1 MMAAP
6 EPILGLDDVS
16 VTYNS
21 GKRTAFHAVDRASLE
36 LGEGEILGLVG
47 ESGCGK
53 SSLAK
58 AIVRLLRPSNGH
70 IFFRGTDI
78 ADMPA
83 RRLKPIRRHIQM
95 VFQDPFSS
103 LDPRMRVRSTLSEPL
118 EVHGLH
124 HGRHRER
131 VAELLD
137 LVGLPREAAD
147 RYPHEFSGGQRQ
159 RIGIARALA
168 AEPSVLVC
176 DEPTSALDV
185 SIQSQILNLLGE
197 LQRELG
203 LSILFIS
210 HNLPAVAMFAQ
221 RVAVMERGRAV
232 EVLPS
237 AGFETHARHPYTRAL
252 LSAVP
257 LADPLEDRKR
267 RRIPLPGLE
276 GRAPETGCAFQPRC
290 WLYRDQGEPSRCRAE
305 RPDLRVAGPGHY
317 VRCHFCDE
325 VEPAQLQTG

>member
-1 MMAAP
+1 M
-6 EPILGLDDVS
+6 S
-16 VTYNS
+16 VTYNP
-21 GKRTAFHAVDRASLE
+21 GKRSAFHAVDRASLE

-58 AIVRLLRPSNGH
+58 AIVRLLRPSNGSIH
-70 IFFRGTDI
+70 FRGTDI

-124 HGRHRER
+124 RGRHRER

-197 LQRELG
+197 LQRDLG

-221 RVAVMERGRAV
+221 RVAVMERGRVV

-267 RRIPLPGLE
+267 GRIPLPGLE

-305 RPDLRVAGPGHY
+305 RPDLRAVGPGHH
-317 VRCHFCDE
+317 VRCHFCEDDE
-325 VEPAQLQTG
+325 PLQLQTG

>member
-1 MMAAP
+1 M
-6 EPILGLDDVS
+6 
-16 VTYNS
+16 
-21 GKRTAFHAVDRASLE
+21 
-36 LGEGEILGLVG
+36 
-47 ESGCGK
+47 
-53 SSLAK
+53 
-58 AIVRLLRPSNGH
+58 
-70 IFFRGTDI
+70 
-78 ADMPA
+78 
-83 RRLKPIRRHIQM
+83 
-95 VFQDPFSS
+95 
-103 LDPRMRVRSTLSEPL
+103 
-118 EVHGLH
+118 
-124 HGRHRER
+124 
-131 VAELLD
+131 
-137 LVGLPREAAD
+137 
-147 RYPHEFSGGQRQ
+147 
-159 RIGIARALA
+159 
-168 AEPSVLVC
+168 VC

-221 RVAVMERGRAV
+221 RVAVMERGRVV